1 MKNVNV
7 KGLRGGSVFRLLS
20 VVAIGLAVVHGLV
33 APDVAMGLAL
43 MGEVTI
49 DGLRARLSE
58 LAEISKGI
66 QAKADSERRDLTVDE
81 QRELDNVMTEF
92 DEVEANIKR
101 RQRIQ
106 DQETRL
112 SGPGA
117 GRQVPPAP
125 IAASP
130 ATNLAPAAAPA
141 AASRDGLQNTR
152 LRTVEERQRW
162 GFNNLGEYAQAVRM
176 AVVRP
181 QDTDQRLI
189 QNAAASTYG
198 SEGSGADG
206 GFAVPP
212 EWRAA
217 IMRQVDA
224 EDSLLGLCDQQPVTG
239 NSITFPVDE
248 TTAWQSTGG
257 IQAYWDSEAAAMT
270 QSKPA
275 LKELQVKVSRL
286 TALVPMTE
294 ELLDD
299 AAAMS
304 AYVTSKAGEKLAFKI
319 NDAIVNGTGVGQP
332 LGILNAPCKVQVS
345 KISSQVAA
353 TIHAKNVVNMMARMP
368 ASSFKRAVWLV
379 NQDAIPQIMQLG
391 FAVTDGTTTNV
402 GAGALYMG
410 PGQMANQGA
419 YGSLLGRP
427 IVVTEACAALGTAGD
442 IILADLSKYLAVVKT
457 GGVKS
462 DVSMHL
468 WFDQAIT
475 AFRFILRM
483 NGQPWLSSAI
493 ARKNGS
499 NTLSTVVTLEGR

>member
-1 MKNVNV
+1 MNEIEKL
-7 KGLRGGSVFRLLS
+7 K
-20 VVAIGLAVVHGLV
+20 
-33 APDVAMGLAL
+33 
-43 MGEVTI
+43 
-49 DGLRARLSE
+49 ARLAE
-58 LAEISKGI
+58 LQEITKGI
-66 QAKADSERRDLTVDE
+66 QARADSERRDLTVDE
-81 QRELDNVMTEF
+81 QRELDNVMVEF
-92 DEVEANIKR
+92 DQVEANINR
-101 RQRIQ
+101 RQRII
-106 DQETRL
+106 DQENRL
-112 SGPGA
+112 SRPA
-117 GRQVPPAP
+117 ESRTVPAAP

-130 ATNLAPAAAPA
+130 ATNLAPAAAAP
-141 AASRDGLQNTR
+141 ASRDGLQNTR

-162 GFNNLGEYAQAVRM
+162 GFNNLGEFAQAVRL

-181 QDTDQRLI
+181 QDTDQRLV

-212 EWRAA
+212 EWRSA

-224 EDSLLGLCDQQPVTG
+224 EDSLLSLCDQQPVTG

-270 QSKPA
+270 QSKPN

-332 LGILNAPCKVQVS
+332 LGLLNAPCKVQVS